1 MKILRPFL
9 LGILLFLGCFLFILF
24 VGYLWLSSEIPPLE
38 SLKNYQPRLT
48 TRVYDR
54 SGRLLAEFGE
64 EERELVE
71 IHDLPPHVIYAFL
84 AAEDASF
91 FEHKGLDYL
100 GILRAFW
107 KNLTHARVV
116 QGGSTITQ
124 QVAKTFFL
132 TPERKLTRKLKEI
145 LLALKLERNLTK
157 EEILYL
163 YLNQIYFGRGAYGLK
178 SASRVYFGKDPKDLT
193 VAESALLAGL
203 PRSPHRGA
211 PHRDPEYAWSRA
223 LYVLEQMKK
232 HRWLKEDDYQKAIR
246 ETIPIVP
253 NPSPFWQAPYEAELV
268 RKWLVSTFGEDAV
281 RRGGLVV
288 YTTFD
293 VDLSQKAVRALREGL
308 RELVMRSGFP
318 GPISHLEEREWSSF
332 LKEAGDDLLEGL
344 FQRSRLPAVAWVGP
358 NSYRVSLDN
367 LPLPVTSLVTG
378 DMSFPGIVTG
388 FDPKGEV
395 AYLLTPCG
403 TARLPRFSVE
413 RFAPY
418 AGGSS
423 PNLLKKI
430 FRRGD
435 VLRVRPL
442 PLEDLKDPKDPRKN
456 RLPILDPQTPGA
468 LVVDLDPLPV
478 TEGAILSVLP
488 DTGEILV
495 AVGGKDFR
503 ISQFHRAFQAVR
515 QPGSAFK
522 PIVYTAALERG
533 FTPVTRVS
541 DNPLVYQDLE
551 RETQW
556 KPKNF
561 EERFFGDLLLYQAL
575 ALSRNV
581 MTLQIATRIGMDP
594 ILEMAKRLGI
604 EGELPRNL
612 TIALGSQ
619 GVTLRELVRVYSVFA
634 TLGKRPDLYFVREVW
649 DLKGNRLYAQ
659 FPKGESELFPFRAM
673 KVAPPPS
680 SEAKIFSIP
689 SYSSFPPREIT
700 SFPEVISPPVAY
712 SMTFLLRQ
720 VVERGTGWRVR
731 ALGRPVAGK
740 TGTTDNYNDAWFIG
754 YLPGIV
760 TGVWVGRDDALS
772 LGKGEVGG
780 KTAAP
785 IWLKFMQSALEGK
798 PVQDFP
804 VPEGIYFEKIDPLT
818 GKPAGLLSEKTIWV
832 PFIEGVIPAE
842 FSEEATL
849 PVVSVDPFSGATPS
863 SPPPEEEEF

>member
-1 MKILRPFL
+1 
-9 LGILLFLGCFLFILF
+9 
-24 VGYLWLSSEIPPLE
+24 
-38 SLKNYQPRLT
+38 
-48 TRVYDR
+48 
-54 SGRLLAEFGE
+54 
-64 EERELVE
+64 
-71 IHDLPPHVIYAFL
+71 
-84 AAEDASF
+84 
-91 FEHKGLDYL
+91 
-100 GILRAFW
+100 
-107 KNLTHARVV
+107 VV

-124 QVAKTFFL
+124 QVAKSFFL
-132 TPERKLTRKLKEI
+132 TPQRKLTRKLKEI
-145 LLALKLERNLTK
+145 FLALKLERNLTK

-178 SASRVYFGKDPKDLT
+178 SASRVYFRKDPKDLT

-211 PHRDPEYAWSRA
+211 PHRDPEYARSRA

-232 HRWLKEDDYQKAIR
+232 HGWLKEEEYQKAIQ

-253 NPSPFWQAPYEAELV
+253 NPSPFWQAPYEADLV
-268 RKWLVSTFGEDAV
+268 RQWLVSTFGEDAV

-293 VDLSQKAVRALREGL
+293 LELSRMASYALREGL
-308 RELVMRSGFP
+308 RELEMRSGLP
-318 GPISHLEEREWSSF
+318 GPSGHLEETEWDRFLASARE
-332 LKEAGDDLLEGL
+332 ELLEGL
-344 FQRSRLPAVAWVGP
+344 FQRTPLPAVAMVGP
-358 NSYRVSLDN
+358 RSYRVTMAN
-367 LPLPVTSLVTG
+367 LPLPVTALVTP

-388 FDPKGEV
+388 SDPKGEV

-423 PNLLKKI
+423 PNLMKKI

-456 RLPILDPQTPGA
+456 RLPLWNPQTPGA

-495 AVGGKDFR
+495 AVGGKDYR

-522 PIVYTAALERG
+522 PIVYAAAIERG

-561 EERFFGDLLLYQAL
+561 EEKFFGDLLLYQAL

-581 MTLQIATRIGMDP
+581 VTLQIATRIGMDP

-649 DLKGNRLYAQ
+649 DLRGNRLFAQ
-659 FPKGESELFPFRAM
+659 IPPKESELFPFRAL
-673 KVAPPPS
+673 KTAPPPAN
-680 SEAKIFSIP
+680 EARLFSIP
-689 SYSSFPPREIT
+689 SYSSFSPREIT
-700 SFPEVISPPVAY
+700 GFPEVLSPPVAY

-731 ALGRPVAGK
+731 VLGRPVAGK

-760 TGVWVGRDDALS
+760 TGVWVGRDDAQS

-780 KTAAP
+780 KSAAP
-785 IWLKFMQSALEGK
+785 IWLKFMNSALEGK

-818 GKPAGLLSEKTIWV
+818 GKPAGILSEKTIWV
-832 PFIEGVIPAE
+832 PFIEGIVPGE
-842 FSEEATL
+842 FSQEVTL
-849 PVVSVDPFSGATPS
+849 PVFSIDPFSEATPS
-863 SPPPEEEEF
+863 SPPQEEEEF